1 MAIFKLS
8 KASET
13 DLEDIFEYGIFR
25 FGLEQAKKY
34 IFEMEQHFK
43 ILSENVNLG
52 RDASALAVGL
62 KRFSYAT
69 HVIFYVPVPDGMLVV
84 RILHQS
90 RDFERH
96 L

>member
-1 MAIFKLS
+1 MGIYKLS

-13 DLEDIFEYGIFR
+13 DLEEIFEYGIFR
-25 FGLEQAKKY
+25 FGLDQAKTY
-34 IFEMEQHFK
+34 VIEMEQHFK
-43 ILSENVNLG
+43 VLAENVNLG
-52 RDASALAVGL
+52 RDASLLAVGL
-62 KRFSYAT
+62 KRFNCAA
-69 HVIFYVPVPDGMLVV
+69 HVIFYLPITNGILVV